1 MRGEIWTMRDDLYA
15 SKARPVVIVQSDEI
29 VGFDSVVL
37 CLMTTFESSGMPTR
51 IRVEPSEENGLDR
64 TSFVMTDKIA
74 SVSRSMLG
82 KRIGIL
88 ERDRMDEVAEKLALV
103 LGLSQS
109 LSAKYGRS
117 AVMNLSHIDARL
129 LSKRVRREVSGA

>member
-1 MRGEIWTMRDDLYA
+1 MMRGEIWTMRDDLYA
-15 SKARPVVIVQSDEI
+15 SKVRPVVIVQSDEI

-37 CLMTTFESSGMPTR
+37 CLMTTFESSDMPTR
-51 IRVEPSEENGLDR
+51 VRVEPSEENGLDR
-64 TSFVMTDKIA
+64 TSFA

-103 LGLSQS
+103 LGLS
-109 LSAKYGRS
+109 
-117 AVMNLSHIDARL
+117 
-129 LSKRVRREVSGA
+129 

>member
-15 SKARPVVIVQSDEI
+15 SKARPVVIVQSDD
-29 VGFDSVVL
+29 VAGFDSVVL
-37 CLMTTFESSGMPTR
+37 CLLTSFDSSSIPTR
-51 IRVEPSEENGLDR
+51 VRVEPSAQNGLDR

-88 ERDRMDEVAEKLALV
+88 EEEYMSSVSSCLMTV
-103 LGLSQS
+103 LGL
-109 LSAKYGRS
+109 
-117 AVMNLSHIDARL
+117 D
-129 LSKRVRREVSGA
+129 

>member
-29 VGFDSVVL
+29 SGFDSVVL
-37 CLMTTFESSGMPTR
+37 CLMTTFV
-51 IRVEPSEENGLDR
+51 RVEPSAENGLER

-74 SVSRSMLG
+74 SVSCGMLG

-88 ERDRMDEVAEKLALV
+88 ERDRMDEVTEKLALV
-103 LGLSQS
+103 LGLS
-109 LSAKYGRS
+109 
-117 AVMNLSHIDARL
+117 
-129 LSKRVRREVSGA
+129 

>member
-1 MRGEIWTMRDDLYA
+1 MMRGEIWTMRDDLYA

-37 CLMTTFESSGMPTR
+37 CLMTTFESSDMPTR
-51 IRVEPSEENGLDR
+51 VRVEPSEENGLDR
-64 TSFVMTDKIA
+64 TSFVMADKIA
-74 SVSRSMLG
+74 SVSRNMLG

-103 LGLSQS
+103 LGLS
-109 LSAKYGRS
+109 
-117 AVMNLSHIDARL
+117 
-129 LSKRVRREVSGA
+129 

>member
-51 IRVEPSEENGLDR
+51 VRVESSAENGLER

-74 SVSRSMLG
+74 SVSRGMLG
-82 KRIGIL
+82 
-88 ERDRMDEVAEKLALV
+88 
-103 LGLSQS
+103 
-109 LSAKYGRS
+109 
-117 AVMNLSHIDARL
+117 
-129 LSKRVRREVSGA
+129 